1 MEGFSWLRFLMG
13 SWARCVFVEL
23 PGRALEL
30 HAAWLPGRALR
41 LPVAWLIEGAVGKI
55 ER

>member
-13 SWARCVFVEL
+13 NWARCVFVEL
-23 PGRALEL
+23 PS
-30 HAAWLPGRALR
+30 RALR
-41 LPVAWLIEGAVGKI
+41 LPVAWIIEGAVGKI